1 MSTPWTPGPWEISGQ
16 KTIRTKRHDGRL
28 DGWVARANWQ
38 NGVAN
43 ARLIAAAPEM
53 AAVLEELASDL
64 EAEINARYGTAP
76 SHTLEIYRRERD
88 MGPVYTARA
97 LLARIKGKAK

>member
-53 AAVLEELASDL
+53 AEVLERMAAPFAKWDDGALP
-64 EAEINARYGTAP
+64 EA
-76 SHTLEIYRRERD
+76 L
-88 MGPVYTARA
+88 A
-97 LLARIKGKAK
+97 LLARIKGEAS